1 MDSLG
6 ASAVRVGGRV
16 PSFNSIE
23 WIPKPL
29 TLASSE
35 SLGPLLRKPFN
46 SIEWILHHH
55 GLCTLWKS
63 AHLHYLDSL
72 LLTPGWGSHVCCG
85 VRGLY
90 VFRFPLHGFSH
101 VFIWEFQLLLLG
113 YLFMGRVSWGN
124 VFKFWF
130 MWGF

>member
-1 MDSLG
+1 
-6 ASAVRVGGRV
+6 
-16 PSFNSIE
+16 
-23 WIPKPL
+23 
-29 TLASSE
+29 
-35 SLGPLLRKPFN
+35 
-46 SIEWILHHH
+46 
-55 GLCTLWKS
+55 
-63 AHLHYLDSL
+63 LDSL

-124 VFKFWF
+124 VFMFWF
-130 MWGF
+130 MWVF